1 MSRRTDRS
9 WGRAMPLILLSGLCL
24 SLAMA
29 DGLPMP
35 PETRMIDHVD
45 DYHGTQ
51 VADPYRWLEDDVRE
65 SEDVAAW
72 VEAENV
78 YTNAYLEQLPHRE
91 AIRERLTALWD
102 FAKFGTPFKVGGR
115 YYFEKND
122 GLQNQYV
129 LYVQDSLD
137 SEPRVL
143 IDPNEWS
150 DDGTIALGETVF
162 SDDGRYLTYGIQDG
176 GSDWRT
182 WKILEIESGR
192 LLDDELTWIKF
203 NSPSWTADGNGF
215 FYGRYPTPQEG
226 QEFQNLNLNMQI
238 YYHRVGTSQD
248 ADVLVFERPDEPEWG
263 FGCDVTEDGRYLV
276 ITTWKGTDDKYRV
289 FVKDLHEPYGMPY
302 ALIDHFDNEYTLIG
316 NDGPTLFFKTDL
328 DAPLKRVI
336 AIDLRNPQPENYREV
351 IPQGTEPITSV
362 SLVGNVFFVEA
373 LKDAKTQV
381 RLFDMQGSFLREVE
395 FPGIGTAGGFGGT
408 RGDTETFYSFSSFA
422 TPPST
427 YRYDVLTG
435 ESTLLQRSNVDMD
448 PEGYVVEQVFYESK
462 DGTRVP
468 MFIAHRKGIELDGT
482 NPTLLYGYG
491 GFNIPLTPTFSIS
504 RLAWMEMGGVLAV
517 ANLRGG
523 GEYGEEWHRAG
534 TVLNKQNVFDDFIAA
549 AEWLIENDYT
559 SSDKLAIQGGSNGGL
574 LVGAC
579 MTQRPDLYAACLPA
593 VGVMDML
600 RFHNFTAGRFWVDD
614 YGSSDDPEQFEAL
627 YAYSPYHNIRDG
639 VEYPATLVTTADTDD
654 RVVPGHSFKFAARLQ
669 AAQGGNEPIL
679 IRIETR
685 AGHGAGKPT
694 AKIIEEIADLWAFLV
709 EELGMETGRGSRN

>member
-289 FVKDLHEPYGMPY
+289 FVKDLHEPFGMPY

-517 ANLRGG
+517 A
-523 GEYGEEWHRAG
+523 E
-534 TVLNKQNVFDDFIAA
+534 
-549 AEWLIENDYT
+549 
-559 SSDKLAIQGGSNGGL
+559 
-574 LVGAC
+574 
-579 MTQRPDLYAACLPA
+579 PA
-593 VGVMDML
+593 WW
-600 RFHNFTAGRFWVDD
+600 R
-614 YGSSDDPEQFEAL
+614 
-627 YAYSPYHNIRDG
+627 
-639 VEYPATLVTTADTDD
+639 
-654 RVVPGHSFKFAARLQ
+654 
-669 AAQGGNEPIL
+669 
-679 IRIETR
+679 
-685 AGHGAGKPT
+685 
-694 AKIIEEIADLWAFLV
+694 
-709 EELGMETGRGSRN
+709 